1 MLTARNY
8 EGESMAL
15 PREEVVAGFIEELG
29 RFEELLRTIDAQE
42 WASPSRCDGWSAG
55 DVAGH
60 VTGQL
65 SDIVNGRFD
74 GLGTPEVT
82 QREVEE
88 RRNKTP
94 DEMAD
99 ELAETT
105 RIGADI
111 LATFDDAAWSG
122 PAPSGVPGTL
132 GEGVEGL
139 WFDAWLHAD
148 DIRAAIGR
156 PSQPGPGVRASVSHL
171 SDLLTQR
178 EWGPATIAVSGVE
191 EFPVSGGG
199 GQRVEGDA
207 VTFVLVASGRAP
219 ASALGLDPSVNVYG

>member
-1 MLTARNY
+1 MT
-8 EGESMAL
+8 L
-15 PREEVVAGFIEELG
+15 PREEVVAGFQDELA
-29 RFEELLRTIDAQE
+29 RFADLVRSIDAKD
-42 WASPSRCDGWSAG
+42 WKTPSRCAGWTAA

-82 QREVEE
+82 ERQVVE
-88 RRNKTP
+88 RRSKTP

-99 ELAETT
+99 ELDEAAK
-105 RIGADI
+105 IGADI
-111 LATFDDAAWSG
+111 VASFDDAAWGG
-122 PAPSGVPGTL
+122 PAPAGVPGSL

-139 WFDAWLHAD
+139 WFDAWVHAD
-148 DIRAAIGR
+148 DIRSAIGR
-156 PSQPGPGVRASVSHL
+156 PSEPGPGVRASVSHL
-171 SDLLTQR
+171 ADLLTQQ
-178 EWGPATIAVSGVE
+178 EWGPATIAVSGLE

-207 VTFVLVASGRAP
+207 IAFVLVASGRKE
-219 ASALGLDPSVNVYG
+219 ASTLGLDTSVNVYR

>member
-1 MLTARNY
+1 MT
-8 EGESMAL
+8 L
-15 PREEVVAGFIEELG
+15 PREEVVAGFQDELA
-29 RFEELLRTIDAQE
+29 RFADLVRSIDANE
-42 WASPSRCDGWSAG
+42 WRAPSRCDGWTAA

-82 QREVEE
+82 ERQVVE
-88 RRNKTP
+88 RRSKTP
-94 DEMAD
+94 EELAD
-99 ELAETT
+99 ELDEAAK
-105 RIGADI
+105 IGADI
-111 LATFDDAAWSG
+111 LASFDDAAWAG
-122 PAPSGVPGTL
+122 PAPAGVPGSL

-139 WFDAWLHAD
+139 WFDAWVHAD

-156 PSQPGPGVRASVSHL
+156 PSEPGPGVRASVSHL
-171 SDLLTQR
+171 ADLLTQR
-178 EWGPATIAVSGVE
+178 EWGPATIAVAGLE

-207 VTFVLVASGRAP
+207 ITFVLVASGRKEAG
-219 ASALGLDPSVNVYG
+219 ALGLDPGVNVYG

>member
-1 MLTARNY
+1 MT
-8 EGESMAL
+8 L
-15 PREEVVAGFIEELG
+15 PREEVVAGFVDELG
-29 RFEELLRTIDAQE
+29 RFEALLRTIDE
-42 WASPSRCDGWSAG
+42 SDWRKPSRCDGWSAA

-82 QREVEE
+82 QRQVEE
-88 RRNKTP
+88 RRSKSP

-99 ELAETT
+99 ELVEVTK
-105 RIGADI
+105 IGADI
-111 LATFDDAAWSG
+111 LSTFDDAAWAG
-122 PAPSGVPGTL
+122 PTPGGIPGTL

-139 WFDAWLHAD
+139 WFDAWVHAD

-156 PSQPGPGVRASVSHL
+156 PSEPGPGVRASVSHL
-171 SDLLTQR
+171 SDLLTQK

-207 VTFVLVASGRAP
+207 ITFVLVASGRTE